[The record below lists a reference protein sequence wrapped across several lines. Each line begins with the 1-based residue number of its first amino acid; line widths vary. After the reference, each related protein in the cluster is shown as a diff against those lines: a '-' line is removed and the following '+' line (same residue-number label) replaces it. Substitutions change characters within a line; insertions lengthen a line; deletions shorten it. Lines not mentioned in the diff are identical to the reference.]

1 MGGVQEAFAIVLV
14 VVLVG
19 AVIAAIWA
27 SVGTGEAYRQ
37 IGRGGL
43 SLNDGGDRPAHE
55 PSRAAAAGER
65 EAEIRQMLEARN
77 ARRAARGQAPTDVEA
92 ELAQLLG
99 TPVVFADPALEAEIR
114 DLVIARNERRARQG
128 RPPLD
133 VEAEVARSL
142 AELQGGA

>member
-1 MGGVQEAFAIVLV
+1 VQDAFAIVLV

-27 SVGTGEAYRQ
+27 SIGTGEAYRQ

-43 SLNDGGDRPAHE
+43 SLNDGSDRPGGDG
-55 PSRAAAAGER
+55 RASPAVAAGER

-77 ARRAARGQAPTDVEA
+77 ARRAARGEELSDVEA
-92 ELAQLLG
+92 ELAALLG
-99 TPVVFADPALEAEIR
+99 APAFVADPALEAEIR
-114 DLVIARNERRARQG
+114 DLAIARNERRARQG
-128 RPPLD
+128 KPPLD

-142 AELQGGA
+142 AELHGDP